1 MNGFPGLPPT
11 AKVPVHGRRKRRQR
25 PPGPD
30 LQAVLTWVL
39 GGLAFSAALAWG
51 LAY

>member
-1 MNGFPGLPPT
+1 MNEFPGLPPT
-11 AKVPVHGRRKRRQR
+11 AKVSLHKRSRRRQR

-30 LQAVLTWVL
+30 LQAILTWLL
-39 GGLAFSAALAWG
+39 GTLAFSAALAWG